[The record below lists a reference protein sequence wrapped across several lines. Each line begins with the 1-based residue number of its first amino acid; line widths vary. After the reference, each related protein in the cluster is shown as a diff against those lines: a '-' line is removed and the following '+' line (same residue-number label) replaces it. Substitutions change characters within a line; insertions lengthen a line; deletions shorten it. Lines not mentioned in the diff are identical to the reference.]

1 VVGFTL
7 TTLSFFFSVL
17 HLHLPLRWHIPLFSH
32 GPGAHGV
39 GAHGIGAHGAGVHG
53 ATHGLAAHGAVVHV
67 AATHL
72 GASVTAKASTQSS
85 SAKLSWLN
93 PSSALAFLA
102 WFGGT
107 GYLLTQYYA
116 VWYVLGLVFSILAGF
131 AGAASVSWFL
141 VKVLLPHEVEL
152 RDADFELAGTLAKVT
167 SSIREGGTG
176 EITYS
181 QDGARKCAGARSSDG
196 KQLEKGAEVV
206 VERYEKGIAYVA
218 RWEEWAK

>member
-1 VVGFTL
+1 MTLSTFYLICFVVGFSL
-7 TTLSFFFSVL
+7 SALSFFFSVL
-17 HLHLPLRWHIPLFSH
+17 HIHLPMRWHVPLFSH
-32 GPGAHGV
+32 HSAPASV
-39 GAHGIGAHGAGVHG
+39 HGAGGHAAG
-53 ATHGLAAHGAVVHV
+53 AAHGATGGG
-67 AATHL
+67 AAK
-72 GASVTAKASTQSS
+72 VS

-93 PSSALAFLA
+93 PSAALAFLA

-107 GYLLTQYYA
+107 GYLLTQYYG
-116 VWYVLGLVFSILAGF
+116 VWYLLALGLAGLGGF
-131 AGAASVSWFL
+131 AGAGIVSWFL

-181 QDGARKCAGARSSDG
+181 QGGVRRCAGARSNDG
-196 KQLEKGAEVV
+196 TALEKGSEVV
-206 VERYEKGIAYVA
+206 VARYDNGIAYVT